1 MIMEKVEQLF
11 KSVIKKLYNIDID
24 VDLTFAPKETGAD
37 FATNIAMCLVKN
49 LKRNP
54 FEIAEEIK
62 GKILEDNLQ
71 KNLFESIEV
80 AKPGFINIKMAD
92 RFYKQEL
99 DRYQENFLENMILFI
114 GNKLT

>member
-11 KSVIKKLYNIDID
+11 KSVIKKLYNVDVD

-37 FATNIAMCLVKN
+37 FATNVAMSLVKN

-62 GKILEDNLQ
+62 GKTSE
-71 KNLFESIEV
+71 
-80 AKPGFINIKMAD
+80 GFV
-92 RFYKQEL
+92 
-99 DRYQENFLENMILFI
+99 
-114 GNKLT
+114 